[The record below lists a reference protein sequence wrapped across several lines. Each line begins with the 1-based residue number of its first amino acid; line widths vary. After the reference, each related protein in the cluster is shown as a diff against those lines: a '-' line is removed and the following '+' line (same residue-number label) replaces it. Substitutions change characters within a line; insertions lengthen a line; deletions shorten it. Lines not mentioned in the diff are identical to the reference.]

1 MANLLLLKDLL
12 PEEYKVLG
20 TPSKVLIISP
30 FKTPFGYLEAIVEDF
45 DNYFEIS
52 NTDIPYQFELLG
64 FANVLKKL
72 KDFSSLPIKID
83 SERIIVKLEK
93 QDNLLD
99 LIKLAKA
106 VDSFIKDLYD
116 FVQNISRYPEIRSK
130 LGVVEHLIFKFE
142 ELKKQQ
148 QMELKQKA
156 KELKAEIVDTYT
168 DLKSLV
174 HTIDV
179 LITKK
184 KYQEAHK
191 YLQEALEKLAVLD
204 RLREEYRK
212 ITGKNIYS
220 FHTDLLR
227 SYIFQVKEMLEQ
239 IPES

>member
-30 FKTPFGYLEAIVEDF
+30 FKTPFGYLEAIVEDS

-64 FANVLKKL
+64 FSNLLRKL
-72 KDFSSLPIKID
+72 KDFSSLPLEID
-83 SERIIVKLEK
+83 NERIIVKIIKEN
-93 QDNLLD
+93 NLLD

-116 FVQNISRYPEIRSK
+116 FLQNISRHPEIRNK
-130 LGVVEHLIFKFE
+130 LGAVEHLIFKFE
-142 ELKKQQ
+142 ELKKQK

-168 DLKSLV
+168 DLKSIV

-179 LITKK
+179 LIGKK

-191 YLQEALEKLAVLD
+191 YLQEAVEKLSILD

-212 ITGKNIYS
+212 ITGKSIYS

-239 IPES
+239 VPES